1 MIALVGCVGAQV
13 LLALALA
20 DSRWP
25 LAIGLGAVMAVA
37 LVAIIEPRVTYC
49 ASLFYVL
56 LVVIENSKITVA
68 DLVMVLPIIVVAC
81 SAFTGGEIARRVP
94 AIWRAVPFK
103 LALAVF
109 VVLVVIAVAKGYF
122 SVGIKGPLQSLR
134 LAIAPVLLLGVAV
147 FRDRRDLLRGLRVT
161 FYAYIVYS
169 FFETLYYLATGGSAT
184 TAGVST
190 GGTRTVANSTAMCL
204 AIGLILVALHLA
216 REDRLVRRMGLSA
229 LIAMCLFGIFLA
241 LARTTWLALAVAALV
256 LLIFTPEARR
266 ATGRFLALAAP
277 FIVLAAL
284 LAPIVAP
291 AQLHNI
297 RDRVNQPSGQSQDE
311 SAVFREQ
318 AWGLMLDRWE
328 LSPAF
333 GRGFGQTVSFI
344 SNDKSEVDVTNDPHN
359 GFIYLLVGMGV
370 AGLLTF
376 LVIQVGFIRQ
386 AFRAIRLPGGRD
398 LGIWALA
405 AWLIYMFNAFTGV
418 LLGTE
423 ALMLLLWFLLAVPV
437 ALFALPER
445 AEPGAEPA

>member
-1 MIALVGCVGAQV
+1 M
-13 LLALALA
+13 
-20 DSRWP
+20 
-25 LAIGLGAVMAVA
+25 
-37 LVAIIEPRVTYC
+37 Y
-49 ASLFYVL
+49 
-56 LVVIENSKITVA
+56 
-68 DLVMVLPIIVVAC
+68 
-81 SAFTGGEIARRVP
+81 
-94 AIWRAVPFK
+94 
-103 LALAVF
+103 
-109 VVLVVIAVAKGYF
+109 
-122 SVGIKGPLQSLR
+122 
-134 LAIAPVLLLGVAV
+134 
-147 FRDRRDLLRGLRVT
+147 
-161 FYAYIVYS
+161 
-169 FFETLYYLATGGSAT
+169 
-184 TAGVST
+184 
-190 GGTRTVANSTAMCL
+190 L

-216 REDRLVRRMGLSA
+216 REDRLVRRIGLSA
-229 LIAMCLFGIFLA
+229 LMAMCLFGIFLA
-241 LARTTWLALAVAALV
+241 LARTTWLALAASSLV
-256 LLIFTPEARR
+256 LLVFTPEARR

-297 RDRVNQPSGQSQDE
+297 RDRVNQPSGQGQDE

-370 AGLLTF
+370 AGLLAF
-376 LVIQVGFIRQ
+376 LMIQVGFVRQ

-398 LGIWALA
+398 LAIWALA
-405 AWLIYMFNAFTGV
+405 AWVIYMVNAFTGV

-423 ALMLLLWFLLAVPV
+423 ALMLFLWYLLAVPV

-445 AEPGAEPA
+445 AEPRAERP